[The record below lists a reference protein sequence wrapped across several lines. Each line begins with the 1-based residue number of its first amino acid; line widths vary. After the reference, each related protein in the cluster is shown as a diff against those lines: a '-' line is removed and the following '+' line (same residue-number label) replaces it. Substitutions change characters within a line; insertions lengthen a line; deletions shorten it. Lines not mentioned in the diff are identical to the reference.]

1 MYEIM
6 AVYTLSWMYY
16 ITLILLTSFVLV
28 NMLAGIIFDEFI
40 GSSEDKLSNRLDK
53 IEDMIKYIKN
63 QVSKDQ

>member
-6 AVYTLSWMYY
+6 AVYTLSWMFY
-16 ITLILLTSFVLV
+16 ITFILLTFFVLL

-40 GSSEDKLSNRLDK
+40 GSSEDELSNRLDK

>member
-6 AVYTLSWMYY
+6 AVYKLIWMFY
-16 ITLILLTSFVLV
+16 ITFILLTFFVLV